1 MSSDPSFLQSDPKR
15 QAVPTLRGFSYQI
28 WHGVYRWLTL
38 QEDEALFLEGAEDIN
53 VLGPGRAETVQVKDT
68 KASGTVTLRS
78 QDVLSAVAHFWE
90 HQRQNAGLLVTFRF
104 LTTAERGLEQP
115 SPFGDRRG
123 LDYWDSC
130 KYPSTDLGPLKSFL
144 LSQTSLPQDLRAF
157 VAAATD
163 GELRERLIRRIEWD
177 TGSKPQPSIEDLVN
191 RRVEAYGARVY
202 GLPPSDS
209 LKIVPHL
216 LQHVWEVV
224 TRQDGRRLDYSDFIR
239 VFEEATTERVSRHEL
254 QYLRRMAMLAPQ
266 AGGGL
271 VPAGLSGAVTR
282 SLPAAL
288 FGAVVPPFT
297 DRLVPRRELVAD
309 LLSRLNANGIL
320 ALRGS
325 TGMGKSTLAGALAT
339 ADGASWRVLDLR
351 GRSPEQISDLLLF
364 VTQAVEDYPG
374 GVDYVIDDLNF
385 DSQTSLYENALAR
398 FIYAVRLRNGR
409 VVITTQGLLPSRIVN
424 MFDVPPA
431 CVVDV
436 PALTEVEI
444 KELAANYGCPPEGLG
459 GWGRIIYLKT
469 GGHPQL
475 ADALARNLEAKGWP
489 AHTFEDLVKT
499 EDLQEVKAE
508 ARNRLR
514 DTIPS
519 EEARRL
525 AYRLSV
531 FSQRFRR
538 SHALRIGQHPPG
550 LSTPGEAFD
559 SLVGPWVE
567 RVDGQHFRLSQ
578 LLGDVAREVLTEQE
592 VKELHGAV
600 AETYLSERTIDLLEY
615 SAVLL
620 HGMLGEAQRPL
631 VAAAMGSFQVEE
643 EHWPEF
649 SRVLD
654 WFGHCGL
661 ESGKRLFSRN
671 DFVNFLLRRLQFKI
685 VAEVDSARALRVAA
699 IWEQEIEDYHG
710 EGLHPSTQPMM
721 RFGFLQD
728 VLVELRVPFPMRA
741 VVSYLT
747 SLTRIVPMLRD
758 TGALLPGPAD
768 YLPEERAAAESR
780 LRAVATVEN
789 YVRFAVVR
797 CRTGNNAAE
806 FLAALDEL
814 ASEAAEEPQNIQKQ
828 EAADKLWEV
837 FRRDD
842 YLCMMLIDGIWI
854 EESNSPAPDWARCI
868 RTLEGIIELG
878 FKRDA
883 TALAVAAYRGKAI
896 VQEEYLKD
904 AASALATI
912 AEAEA
917 RIGRPHLLLEDYR
930 AKILI
935 IEKDYSAALEVWEDI
950 LPKFD
955 SEQNPARTFS
965 YRDAEICA
973 ARMGDWAKAA
983 DFALRGEAAALRM
996 LSDIIADSPQ
1006 FPQVEVIAA
1015 GFKAD
1020 LAFARWKLGD
1030 QAGAV
1035 KLFSEI
1041 LSAFD
1046 RLPDPRSD
1054 IKAQM
1059 LYRRVAYGIAWMR
1072 HDRDTDEKFEEPA
1085 PGFFSNPEV
1094 VEEVTAEPLPLKQNV
1109 WYVLARLEDK
1119 LNLGD
1124 EVFRR
1129 LEEEVGKSGGVALNV
1144 GYGELRLKHLLRSMR
1159 LEDLVQQFMEYSFA
1173 LKGVAERAG
1182 RAVNDW
1188 PHSYELKRLLF
1199 AALVRLVGNNQYAS
1213 VPVSKWREDASKYPE
1228 LDDSLPRWFDFM
1240 EKGTSASTRDLA
1252 STLIDETVEG
1262 ESRLVAALLLS
1273 ASDETSVEERF
1284 RADVTLTITD
1294 MHDPWADVTGEVIG
1308 SIVSRQW
1315 AKVASEERFALRFP
1329 TVNSITIK
1337 AACDDISCGGL
1348 RKVARIMLAAKTAVR
1363 TSLSPAA
1370 LAKLEERAL

>member
-1 MSSDPSFLQSDPKR
+1 MGGDPSLLQSDPKR

-28 WHGVYRWLTL
+28 WHSVYRWITL
-38 QEDEALFLEGAEDIN
+38 DEGEALFLEGAEDID

-78 QDVLSAVAHFWE
+78 QDALSAVAHFWE

-104 LTTAERGLEQP
+104 LTTAERGLEQS

-130 KYPSTDLGPLKSFL
+130 KYPSSDLGPLKSFL
-144 LSQTSLPQDLRAF
+144 LSQTSLPQDLRDFIAS
-157 VAAATD
+157 ATD
-163 GELRERLIRRIEWD
+163 GELRERLIGRIEWD

-191 RRVEAYGARVY
+191 RRVETYGGRVY

-209 LKIVPHL
+209 VKIVPHL

-224 TRQDGRRLDYSDFIR
+224 TRQDDRRLDYSDFMR

-254 QYLRRMAMLAPQ
+254 QHLRRMAMLAPQ
-266 AGGGL
+266 ASGGL
-271 VPAGLSGAVTR
+271 VPAGLSGTVTR

-288 FGAVVPPFT
+288 FGAIVPPFT

-309 LLSRLNANGIL
+309 LLSRLNVNGIL

-325 TGMGKSTLAGALAT
+325 TGMGKSTLANAIGS

-351 GRSPEQISDLLLF
+351 GRSPEQTSDFLLF

-374 GVDYVIDDLNF
+374 GVDCVIDDLNF
-385 DSQTSLYENALAR
+385 DNQTSLYENALAR

-409 VVITTQGLLPSRIVN
+409 AVITTQGSLPSRIVN
-424 MFDVPPA
+424 MFDVPHA
-431 CVVDV
+431 CMVDV
-436 PALTEVEI
+436 PALTEDEI
-444 KELAANYGCPPEGLG
+444 KALATNYGCPPEGLKA
-459 GWGRIIYLKT
+459 WGRIIYLKT

-475 ADALARNLEAKGWP
+475 ADALVRNLEAKGWP

-550 LSTPGEAFD
+550 LSAPGEAFD

-567 RVDGQHFRLSQ
+567 RVDSQHFRLSQ
-578 LLGDVAREVLTEQE
+578 LLGDAAKEVFTEQE
-592 VKELHGAV
+592 VKELHGVV
-600 AETYLSERTIDLLEY
+600 AETYLSERTIDPLEY

-620 HGMLGEAQRPL
+620 HGMLGEAQNPL
-631 VAAAMGSFQVEE
+631 AAAAMGSFQVEE
-643 EHWPEF
+643 EHWPVF

-654 WFGHCGL
+654 WFGHCCL
-661 ESGKRLFSRN
+661 ESRKRLFARN
-671 DFVNFLLRRLQFKI
+671 DFVNYLLRRLQFKI
-685 VAEVDSARALRVAA
+685 VAEVDSERALRVAA
-699 IWEQEIEDYHG
+699 IWEREIEDYRG

-741 VVSYLT
+741 VVSYLIR
-747 SLTRIVPMLRD
+747 LVPMLQD
-758 TGALLPGPAD
+758 TAALLPGPAD
-768 YLPEERAAAESR
+768 YLPEERAAAESN

-797 CRTGNNAAE
+797 CRTGNNAVE
-806 FLAALDEL
+806 FLAALDDLE
-814 ASEAAEEPQNIQKQ
+814 SEAAEEPQNAQKR

-837 FRRDD
+837 FRQDD

-868 RTLEGIIELG
+868 QTLEGIIELG

-883 TALAVAAYRGKAI
+883 TALAVAAYRGKAT
-896 VQEEYLKD
+896 VQEEYVKD

-917 RIGRPHLLLEDYR
+917 RIGNPHLFLEDYR

-935 IEKDYSAALEVWEDI
+935 IEKNYVAALEVWEDI

-973 ARMGDWAKAA
+973 ARTGNWAQAA
-983 DFALRGEAAALRM
+983 NFALRGEAAARRM
-996 LSDIIADSPQ
+996 LSDIIANSPQ
-1006 FPQVEVIAA
+1006 FPQVEVIST

-1020 LAFARWKLGD
+1020 YAFARWKLDD

-1046 RLPDPRSD
+1046 RLPDPRND
-1054 IKAQM
+1054 IKSQM
-1059 LYRRVAYGIAWMR
+1059 LYRRVAYGIAWMG
-1072 HDRDTDEKFEEPA
+1072 HDRDTDEKVEEPS

-1094 VEEVTAEPLPLKQNV
+1094 VEEVTAEPLPPKQNV
-1109 WYVLARLEDK
+1109 WYLLARLEDK

-1129 LEEEVGKSGGVALNV
+1129 LEEEVARSGGVASSV

-1173 LKGVAERAG
+1173 LKAGAERVG
-1182 RAVNDW
+1182 RAVPDW

-1199 AALVRLVGNNQYAS
+1199 AALVRLVGNNRYAS
-1213 VPVSKWREDASKYPE
+1213 VPVSKWREDASKYQE
-1228 LDDSLPRWFDFM
+1228 LDDSLPRWFDFI
-1240 EKGTSASTRDLA
+1240 EKCINASAYDLR
-1252 STLIDETVEG
+1252 SMLIDEAVES

-1273 ASDETSVEERF
+1273 ASDEANVEDRF

-1294 MHDPWADVTGEVIG
+1294 MHDPWVEVTGDVIG

-1315 AKVASEERFALRFP
+1315 ARVAAEERFALRFP

-1337 AACDDISCGGL
+1337 VACDDGSCRGL
-1348 RKVARIMLAAKTAVR
+1348 RKAARIMLAAKTAVR

-1370 LAKLEERAL
+1370 LAKLEERSR

>member
-1 MSSDPSFLQSDPKR
+1 MSDDGTFLRADPKR

-28 WHGVYRWLTL
+28 WHSVYRWLTL
-38 QEDEALFLEGAEDIN
+38 NDGEALLLEGAEDID

-78 QDVLSAVAHFWE
+78 QDVLSAIAHFWE
-90 HQRQNAGLLVTFRF
+90 HQQQNASLLVTFRF
-104 LTTAERGLEQP
+104 LTTAERGFEQTN
-115 SPFGDRRG
+115 PFGDRRG

-130 KYPSTDLGPLKSFL
+130 KYPSSDLGPLKSFL
-144 LSQTSLPQDLRAF
+144 LSQTSLPEDLRDFIAS
-157 VAAATD
+157 ATD
-163 GELRERLIRRIEWD
+163 AELRERLIARIEWD
-177 TGSKPQPSIEDLVN
+177 TGSKPQPSVEDLVN
-191 RRVEAYGARVY
+191 RRVEAYGGRVY

-209 LKIVPHL
+209 VKIVPHL

-224 TRQDGRRLDYSDFIR
+224 TRQDDRRLDYSDFMRI
-239 VFEEATTERVSRHEL
+239 FEEVTTERVSRHEL
-254 QYLRRMAMLAPQ
+254 QHLRRMAMLAPQ

-271 VPAGLSGAVTR
+271 VTAGLSGTVTR

-288 FGAVVPPFT
+288 FGAIVPPFT
-297 DRLVPRRELVAD
+297 DRLVPRRKLVAD
-309 LLSRLNANGIL
+309 LLSRLNINGFL

-325 TGMGKSTLAGALAT
+325 NGMGKSTLANAIGST
-339 ADGASWRVLDLR
+339 DGASWRVLDLR

-364 VTQAVEDYPG
+364 VTQAVEDYPS
-374 GVDYVIDDLNF
+374 GVDCVIDDLNF
-385 DSQTSLYENALAR
+385 DSQTSLYENALAK

-409 VVITTQGLLPSRIVN
+409 VVITTQGTLPNRIVN
-424 MFDVPPA
+424 MFDVPPTS
-431 CVVDV
+431 VVDV
-436 PALTEVEI
+436 PTLTEDEI
-444 KELAANYGCPPEGLG
+444 KELATIYGCPPEELK
-459 GWGRIIYLKT
+459 GWGRIIYVKT

-475 ADALARNLEAKGWP
+475 ADALARNLESKGWP
-489 AHTFEDLVKT
+489 THTFEDLVKT
-499 EDLQEVKAE
+499 EGLQEVKAE

-538 SHALRIGQHPPG
+538 SHALRIGQHPPT
-550 LSTPGEAFD
+550 LAAPGEAFD
-559 SLVGPWVE
+559 WLVGPWVE
-567 RVDGQHFRLSQ
+567 RVDEQHFRLSQ
-578 LLGDVAREVLTEQE
+578 LLGDAARDVFTEQE

-600 AETYLSERTIDLLEY
+600 AETYLSEETIDLLEY

-620 HGMLGEAQRPL
+620 HGMLGEAQNPL
-631 VAAAMGSFQVEE
+631 AAAAMGAFKVGE

-654 WFGHCGL
+654 WFGHCCL
-661 ESGKRLFSRN
+661 ESGKRLFARN
-671 DFVNFLLRRLQFKI
+671 DFVNYLLRRLQFKI

-728 VLVELRVPFPMRA
+728 VLGELRVPFPMRA
-741 VVSYLT
+741 IVSYLT
-747 SLTRIVPMLRD
+747 RLVPMLQD
-758 TGALLPGPAD
+758 PAALLPGPAD
-768 YLPEERAAAESR
+768 YLPDERAAAESK

-797 CRTGNNAAE
+797 CRTGNNAVE

-814 ASEAAEEPQNIQKQ
+814 ASEAAEEPQNAQKQ
-828 EAADKLWEV
+828 EAADKLWGA
-837 FRRDD
+837 FRQDD

-854 EESNSPAPDWARCI
+854 KESNSPAPDWARCI
-868 RTLEGIIELG
+868 QTLEWIIELG

-883 TALAVAAYRGKAI
+883 TALAVAAYRGKAT

-904 AASALATI
+904 ADSALATI

-917 RIGRPHLLLEDYR
+917 RIGHLHLLLEDYR

-935 IEKDYSAALEVWEDI
+935 IEKNYSAALKVWEDI
-950 LPKFD
+950 LPKFEA
-955 SEQNPARTFS
+955 EQNPARTFS

-973 ARMGDWAKAA
+973 ARTGDWAKAA
-983 DFALRGEAAALRM
+983 EFAHRGEAAALRM
-996 LSDIIADSPQ
+996 LSDIMADSPQ
-1006 FPQVEVIAA
+1006 FPQVEVIAT

-1020 LAFARWKLGD
+1020 YAFARWNLGD

-1041 LSAFD
+1041 LSALD
-1046 RLPDPRSD
+1046 RLPDPRND
-1054 IKAQM
+1054 IKSQM
-1059 LYRRVAYGIAWMR
+1059 LYRRVAYGIAWLE
-1072 HDRDTDEKFEEPA
+1072 HDKDAGVKFEEPS

-1094 VEEVTAEPLPLKQNV
+1094 VEEVTVEPLPLKQNV
-1109 WYVLARLEDK
+1109 WYLLARLEDK

-1129 LEEEVGKSGGVALNV
+1129 LDEEVGRSGGVASSV

-1159 LEDLVQQFMEYSFA
+1159 LDDLVHRFMEYSFA

-1182 RAVNDW
+1182 RAVTDW

-1199 AALVRLVGNNQYAS
+1199 AALVRLVGDNQYGS
-1213 VPVSKWREDASKYPE
+1213 VPVSKWREDASKHPA
-1228 LDDSLPRWFDFM
+1228 LDGSLARWFDSI
-1240 EKGTSASTRDLA
+1240 EKGISASARDLA
-1252 STLIDETVEG
+1252 STLVDETVEG

-1273 ASDETSVEERF
+1273 ANDEANVEDRF

-1294 MHDPWADVTGEVIG
+1294 MYGSWVDVTEEVIG
-1308 SIVSRQW
+1308 SIVSREW
-1315 AKVASEERFALRFP
+1315 ARIAERERFALRFP

-1337 AACDDISCGGL
+1337 AACEDNSFRGL
-1348 RKVARIMLAAKTAVR
+1348 RKAARIMFAAKTAVR
-1363 TSLSPAA
+1363 TSLSPDA
-1370 LAKLEERAL
+1370 LAKLEERAR